1 MFNIFKD
8 FKAFVEKQSGK
19 CIKILRI
26 DDGGE
31 FTSGELEG
39 FCKEHGIVHEVTAPY
54 IPQHNGIAERR
65 NRTIL
70 NMVRSMLKKKNLPH
84 SFWGEAAMTVVHVLN
99 RCPTKRLNSMVPEEA
114 WSGSKPSVKH
124 FRIFGSLCYRHVP
137 DQRRKKLDDKSEP
150 MIFVGYNSTS
160 SYKLYNPKNQQV
172 LFSRDVYFDELSSW
186 GEF

>member
-1 MFNIFKD
+1 
-8 FKAFVEKQSGK
+8 
-19 CIKILRI
+19 
-26 DDGGE
+26 
-31 FTSGELEG
+31 
-39 FCKEHGIVHEVTAPY
+39 
-54 IPQHNGIAERR
+54 
-65 NRTIL
+65 
-70 NMVRSMLKKKNLPH
+70 
-84 SFWGEAAMTVVHVLN
+84 MTTMHVLN
-99 RCPTKRLNSMVPEEA
+99 RCPTKRLDSMVPEEA

-124 FRIFGSLCYRHVP
+124 FKIFGSLCYKHVL